1 MTTRSDVRP
10 ILSVSGLSK
19 SFGATTALAD
29 VGFTLAAGERLA
41 VLGENGAGKSTLI
54 KMIAGVYPPDR
65 GKMTLDGAP
74 HRPSSPGAALAGGI
88 SVVYQEPSFFPRLSV
103 LENLYVGRE
112 PRDRAGQVDWRR
124 MRGRGEELFR
134 RLDVPV
140 ELLTRRMDALSL
152 AEQQL
157 ALIARA
163 VDIEAK
169 VLILDEPTSILTDAE
184 VRRLF
189 LIVQRLSEAGVG
201 VLYITHRF
209 EELEHVADRF
219 IVLKDGRLAGDLP
232 ASEAD
237 HDRILEMMSGRPVNA
252 AISRSAAQPRPVV
265 LETSGLTVP
274 GAVSDVDLT
283 VRRGE
288 VVGLYGLVGAGRT
301 ELALTVFGVLRP
313 TAGTMRVDDRPH
325 TPRGPRDAMAAG
337 IAYLPEDRKTLGIF
351 PGMDT
356 LSNITAVKLPE
367 LLGRLGVIRRA
378 EERKLATTWIDRL
391 RIKAPTPAFPITGLS
406 GGHQQKALFARQ
418 LATEPRILI
427 LDEPTRGIDVATK
440 TDIQQRLVE
449 VAREG
454 TAVLVVSSDLPEL
467 LAVSDRVYVMREGR
481 VAAELS
487 GDDLTEDAVLRAT
500 MGVNR

>member
-1 MTTRSDVRP
+1 MRP

-19 SFGATTALAD
+19 SFGATTALTD
-29 VGFTLAAGERLA
+29 VGFTLGAGERLA

-54 KMIAGVYPPDR
+54 KIIAGVYPPD
-65 GKMTLDGAP
+65 GGEMVLDGAP
-74 HRPSSPGAALAGGI
+74 HRPASPGAALAGGV

-163 VDIEAK
+163 VDVEAK

-252 AISRSAAQPRPVV
+252 AISRSPARPGPVV

-283 VRRGE
+283 VRGGE

-313 TAGTMRVDDRPH
+313 SAGTMRVDGEPH
-325 TPRGPRDAMAAG
+325 TPRGPRDAMARG

-356 LSNITAVKLPE
+356 LSNITAVKLPD
-367 LLGRLGVIRRA
+367 LLGRLGVIRRT
-378 EERKLATTWIDRL
+378 EERELATSWIDRL
-391 RIKAPTPAFPITGLS
+391 RIKAPSPAFPVTGLS
-406 GGHQQKALFARQ
+406 GGHQQKTLFARQ
-418 LATEPRILI
+418 LATEPKILI

-449 VAREG
+449 VARDG

-481 VAAELS
+481 MAAELS

>member
-1 MTTRSDVRP
+1 MRP
-10 ILSVSGLSK
+10 ILSASGLSK
-19 SFGATTALAD
+19 SFGATTALDD
-29 VGFTLAAGERLA
+29 VGFTLGAGERLA

-54 KMIAGVYPPDR
+54 KIIAGVYPPD
-65 GKMTLDGAP
+65 GGEMVLDGAP
-74 HRPSSPGAALAGGI
+74 HRPASPGAALAGGV

-163 VDIEAK
+163 VDVEAK

-237 HDRILEMMSGRPVNA
+237 HDRILEMMSGRPVNS
-252 AISRSAAQPRPVV
+252 AISRSPARPGPVM

-283 VRRGE
+283 VRGGE

-313 TAGTMRVDDRPH
+313 SAGTMRVDGEPH
-325 TPRGPRDAMAAG
+325 TPRGPRDAMARG

-356 LSNITAVKLPE
+356 LSNITAVKLPD

-378 EERKLATTWIDRL
+378 EERELATSWIDRL
-391 RIKAPTPAFPITGLS
+391 RIKAPSPAFPVTGLS
-406 GGHQQKALFARQ
+406 GGHQQKTLFARQ
-418 LATEPRILI
+418 LATEPKILI

-449 VAREG
+449 VARDG

-481 VAAELS
+481 MAAELS